1 MSEKLSKLLR
11 ADFILVFFIILF
23 CIFFTYFFF
32 GFYYSEYEG
41 LNTALLSS
49 SLTPGIHFRSVYF
62 SGNMGIS
69 YFYSLFY
76 QFQSGVQWISW
87 LEYLWLFIA
96 VSISMFVLWA
106 NIPERFTKGIKIVF
120 IIVMF
125 FLVFADHHIHLIYT
139 RVSYMICGASLIGLV
154 AFFEDSARIQ
164 KKWWLFIFLNLFF
177 AIGTLIRN
185 EASLAC
191 FLLLVPYALI
201 SLKSFRQVFILFCF
215 PLLVLTGQSMFFAI
229 DIKNA
234 SNNEFYKQV
243 EPDIEEQ
250 YTARG
255 NLLPLSMM
263 KAHRDS
269 VVYALAAEM
278 SFSDPRIITPAYL
291 RSLVRPEGFLFTDGH
306 QWRRVVFEQKNILL
320 KYWYLVFIVFLLSGG
335 LYIQLKE
342 AGGKYSFYYW
352 LVFVLSFWGLSI
364 VQTYVDKVNERS
376 WLPYI
381 SLFIFCHIILW
392 ARGMKNAISKREL
405 LILMSCAILFLVHIF
420 ELKKESNN
428 LKNDLLLQ
436 QKQFDTIKALA
447 ANKVLV
453 INSSAFS
460 CLFASHT
467 PFQLFDYSAFKKV
480 YIIDSYILPFLPY
493 YRQYLNHE
501 CNCEIYE
508 FPSFWNYIKTGQQ
521 DVVIISRPSRMTAIH
536 EYLKEI
542 HGVDLPLVSLA
553 VDTTREDWR
562 AWKISQ

>member
-1 MSEKLSKLLR
+1 MSEKFPKFLR
-11 ADFILVFFIILF
+11 SDFMLVFFITAF
-23 CIFFTYFFF
+23 CFFFTYFFF

-49 SLTPGIHFRSVYF
+49 SLTPGMPFRSVYF

-76 QFQSGVQWISW
+76 QFLPGVQWISW
-87 LEYLWLFIA
+87 LEYLWLFTA

-106 NIPERFTKGIKIVF
+106 AIPERFTRGIKSVF
-120 IIVMF
+120 IIVVF

-139 RVSYMICGASLIGLV
+139 RVSYMICGASLICLV
-154 AFFEDSARIQ
+154 AFFEDRARIK
-164 KKWWLFIFLNLFF
+164 KKWWVFIFINLFF
-177 AIGTLIRN
+177 AVGTLIRN

-255 NLLPLSMM
+255 NLLPLSLM
-263 KAHRDS
+263 KTHRDS
-269 VVYALAAEM
+269 VVYALASEM

-291 RSLVRPEGFLFTDGH
+291 RSLVRPESFLFIDGH
-306 QWRRVVFEQKNILL
+306 QWSRVVFELKNIML
-320 KYWYLVFIVFLLSGG
+320 KYWYLVLMVFLLSGG
-335 LYIQLKE
+335 LYIQIKQT
-342 AGGKYSFYYW
+342 GDKCSFYYW
-352 LVFVLSFWGLSI
+352 LIFVFSFWGLSL

-392 ARGMKNAISKREL
+392 AKGMKNATSMGKV
-405 LILMSCAILFLVHIF
+405 LILMSCAILFLVHIY

-428 LKNDLLLQ
+428 RKNDLLLQ
-436 QKQFDTIKALA
+436 QKQFETIKTLSAH
-447 ANKVLV
+447 KDLV

-460 CLFASHT
+460 CLFLSHT

-493 YRQYLNHE
+493 YRQYLNQE
-501 CNCEIYE
+501 CSCEIYE
-508 FPSFWNYIKTGQQ
+508 FPSFWNYIKTRQQ
-521 DVVIISRPSRMTAIH
+521 DAVIVSRPSRMTAIH

-542 HGVDLPLVSLA
+542 HGVDLLLVSLA
-553 VDTTREDWR
+553 VDTAREDWR